1 MHDADRL
8 DQPLARRVLEQE
20 ASGARSQ
27 RAEDVFVEVECRE
40 HEHSGRRL
48 DCAARQLRCR
58 LDSIHVGH
66 ADVHQDDVGSQ
77 LAHAVDRLP
86 AVGSLADDLEPGL
99 RVEEQSEAGAHEL
112 LVVDDQHADAHASP
126 PTGSRAATR
135 KPPPARRPA
144 SSSPPSSAT
153 RSRMP
158 TSPWPGTTA
167 FWRCGA
173 PSSMTSRS
181 RRESWKAS
189 VTTTRSGCACLST
202 FVSASWTMR

>member
-1 MHDADRL
+1 MPCSYANTTARTRSRSPSL
-8 DQPLARRVLEQE
+8 RRMEPTWLLTVASVTTSRAAISVFERPWATSTSTSRSRGVSSASTASGGAIGSVRAAKSSISRRVIDGDSS
-20 ASGARSQ
+20 ASPSCTTRIASTSGARSQ

-99 RVEEQSEAGAHEL
+99 RVEEQPEAGAHEL
-112 LVVDDQHADAHASP
+112 
-126 PTGSRAATR
+126 
-135 KPPPARRPA
+135 
-144 SSSPPSSAT
+144 
-153 RSRMP
+153 
-158 TSPWPGTTA
+158 
-167 FWRCGA
+167 
-173 PSSMTSRS
+173 
-181 RRESWKAS
+181 
-189 VTTTRSGCACLST
+189 
-202 FVSASWTMR
+202 